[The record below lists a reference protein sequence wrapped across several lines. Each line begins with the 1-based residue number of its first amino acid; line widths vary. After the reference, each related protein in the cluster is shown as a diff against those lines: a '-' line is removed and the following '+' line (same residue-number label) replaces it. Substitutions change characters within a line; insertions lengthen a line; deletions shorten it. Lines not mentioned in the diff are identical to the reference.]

1 MSIGLVFSNVEA
13 DRLIAAA
20 VQMERLAACE
30 HSRQIDLLV
39 AGRHAARQH
48 HPLRH
53 ETSETQLHL
62 MELLAELSGVERGHD
77 ETLKFRLEQRPDGRG
92 TYRPTH
98 ASSGTLWP
106 NRFRI
111 EAHSCRT

>member
-39 AGRHAARQH
+39 AGRHVAH
-48 HPLRH
+48 GSIILFD
-53 ETSETQLHL
+53 T
-62 MELLAELSGVERGHD
+62 
-77 ETLKFRLEQRPDGRG
+77 RPQK
-92 TYRPTH
+92 
-98 ASSGTLWP
+98 P
-106 NRFRI
+106 NSI
-111 EAHSCRT
+111 